1 MDKSYKL
8 KHTKKK
14 KRGGNICDSASS
26 NVRIACFN
34 KTILLSKSRKIEKII
49 KDICLMAEWQGSK
62 KFEGTS
68 FLGRVTQVVTMKFG
82 TALSL
87 KRFTDEKF
95 MTENTKC

>member
-1 MDKSYKL
+1 
-8 KHTKKK
+8 
-14 KRGGNICDSASS
+14 
-26 NVRIACFN
+26 
-34 KTILLSKSRKIEKII
+34 
-49 KDICLMAEWQGSK
+49 MAEWQGSK

-68 FLGRVTQVVTMKFG
+68 FLGGVTQVVTMKFG